1 MADAVLKSPLLASLP
16 WLEHGFGT
24 RHAPEWPPEAAA
36 ELEQIHSATVHTA
49 AAGRT
54 GRIASGDALVTA
66 VPGLWLAIRTAD
78 CLPVLLADPGSRSVA
93 AVHAGWRG
101 TADGI
106 VRAALE
112 LLVCQFGARR
122 EQIVAVIGPGIG
134 PCCYEV
140 GAEVRARFREW
151 ADERED
157 GRLDLAEVNRRQLA
171 ASGMDPSR
179 IETLAACT
187 RCDAANFFSYRREPG
202 ETRRMR
208 SAIRIAAER

>member
-1 MADAVLKSPLLASLP
+1 MADAVLRSPLLASLP

-24 RHAPEWPPEAAA
+24 RHAPDWPPEPAA
-36 ELEQIHSATVHTA
+36 ELEQIHSAAVHVA
-49 AAGRT
+49 AGGRT

-78 CLPVLLADPGSRSVA
+78 CLPVLLADPESRSVA

-140 GAEVRARFREW
+140 GAEVQERFREW
-151 ADERED
+151 VDQSRE